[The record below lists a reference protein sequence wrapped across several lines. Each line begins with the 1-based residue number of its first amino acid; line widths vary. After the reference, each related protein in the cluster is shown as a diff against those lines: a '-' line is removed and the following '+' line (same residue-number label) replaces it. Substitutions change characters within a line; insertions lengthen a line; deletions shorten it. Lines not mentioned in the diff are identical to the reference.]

1 MTSVLKDNGSGGPP
15 LLLLPTGEQQIV
27 VACRI
32 RPMTEEEILQGATII
47 AHKVADD
54 NMVVL
59 LDPEEDHDDVLRA
72 NRSRERKYIFDV
84 VSDARADQ
92 QEVYLATSKM
102 LLSSVLE
109 GYNATVFAYGA
120 TGAGKTYTM
129 LGTEKNPGVMYRTLH
144 DLFVEIK
151 KFAGKREYQV
161 TMSYLEIYNELIR
174 DLLATSSS
182 SSFLELREDA
192 KGTIQVGGLS
202 EVIAKTPEEV
212 MEMLHK
218 GNRAR
223 TQEPTKANKTSSR
236 SHAVLQVNI
245 KQRDVTK
252 SHTEQVRFAKLY
264 MIDLAGSERA
274 AQTQNTGRRMMEGAH
289 INRSLL
295 ALGNCINALS
305 EKGNTK
311 YVNYRDSKLTRILKD
326 SLGGNSR
333 TVMIAHISP
342 ASVHF
347 EESRNTLNYADRAKY
362 IKTKIRRNVIDV
374 SYHIAQYQQII
385 QDLRNQVQ
393 LLRDQRDELEIRLA
407 TTNEARFSRLSD
419 NNTTERLRIEEGL
432 KLKENILQT
441 YRKQID
447 ARRALLEI
455 DTGLMDIIHECTRNE
470 AVIEH
475 HECNKENNPHNHK
488 KSPDEMIIDTN
499 TSDNAVQRARAEL
512 RVLEQERSKLE
523 KQRQTQLKDFEVSK
537 TDARRLFDKVTK
549 KMTTIE
555 QRELLRLLAQNFEY
569 EMKTLELQADIFTR
583 DYSIKHKDLQLLRM
597 SQHRS
602 LCDTII
608 YQQRKLIQEN
618 KLLIPSDLEEL
629 YQLYSRDIDEGQL
642 IHDLKIHSPHSIT
655 GGINSNKLSIPTTL
669 PILSQIAE
677 EDLTS
682 ASTSV
687 TSFHLPTNVSRR
699 NNPTTLL
706 PNRTLSDQDLFTHV
720 NDYTTNNNNNHHQN
734 ESGQDLTS
742 ITTNKPISY
751 AHFNFDQSSKQLAK
765 GNSMVSMSSDSVD
778 VSVHNGDTV
787 TNGIT
792 RRKVHTTSPPN
803 DSTAEASPT
812 LYKNN
817 NVKNKVKLRKQTQ
830 NIAARAAQRRANLHH
845 KELME
850 DMGSAFSSEPI
861 VSKENTTSA
870 FGLEVTGVK
879 PKKTVTINDPAG
891 SIYRADDF
899 RRTNSDSPEL
909 IKNQITT
916 NDPFYSTPYNRTSK
930 NTNKKRSISHG
941 TTTNN
946 RSNMP
951 IANIVV
957 PR

>member
-1 MTSVLKDNGSGGPP
+1 MTNVLKENGGTGTP
-15 LLLLPTGEQQIV
+15 LLVLPTGEQQIL

-32 RPMTEEEILQGATII
+32 RPMTEDEILQGGTII
-47 AHKVADD
+47 AHKVAED

-59 LDPEEDHDDVLRA
+59 LDPDEDHDDILRA
-72 NRSRERKYIFDV
+72 NRSRERKYMFDV
-84 VSDARADQ
+84 VSDARAGQ
-92 QEVYLATSKM
+92 QDVYASTAKI
-102 LLSSVLE
+102 LLGSVLE

-129 LGTEKNPGVMYRTLH
+129 LGTENNPGIMYRTLH

-151 KFAGKREYQV
+151 KFEGQREYQV
-161 TMSYLEIYNELIR
+161 SMSYLEIYNELIR
-174 DLLATSSS
+174 DLLAPS

-192 KGTIQVGGLS
+192 KGTIQVAGLS
-202 EVIAKTPEEV
+202 ELITNTPEEV

-245 KQRDVTK
+245 KQRDVTR

-385 QDLRNQVQ
+385 QDLRSQVQ
-393 LLRDQRDELEIRLA
+393 LLRDQKDELEIRLT

-419 NNTTERLRIEEGL
+419 SNTTERLRVEEGL

-441 YRKQID
+441 YRKQIG

-455 DTGLMDIIHECTRNE
+455 DSGLMDVIHECTRNE
-470 AVIEH
+470 SVIEH
-475 HECNKENNPHNHK
+475 HESNKENSK
-488 KSPDEMIIDTN
+488 KSPEEITVDTIVSEN
-499 TSDNAVQRARAEL
+499 TAQRARAEL

-523 KQRQTQLKDFEVSK
+523 KQRKIQLKDFETSK
-537 TDARRLFDKVTK
+537 SDARRLLEKVTK
-549 KMTTIE
+549 KMNTQE
-555 QRELLRLLAQNFEY
+555 QRELLKLLSQNFEY
-569 EMKTLELQADIFTR
+569 EMKTIELQADIFAR

-602 LCDTII
+602 LCDTLI
-608 YQQRKLIQEN
+608 YQQRRLIQEHQI
-618 KLLIPSDLEEL
+618 LVPIDLEEL

-642 IHDLKIHSPHSIT
+642 IQDLKNHSPRSVT
-655 GGINSNKLSIPTTL
+655 GINGKPSAL
-669 PILSQIAE
+669 PFLSQIAE

-687 TSFHLPTNVSRR
+687 TSFHLPNNVNRR
-699 NNPTTLL
+699 NNHQLSTIIS
-706 PNRTLSDQDLFTHV
+706 NRTLSDQDLFTHV
-720 NDYTTNNNNNHHQN
+720 NNDL
-734 ESGQDLTS
+734 GQDS
-742 ITTNKPISY
+742 TTNKPMSY
-751 AHFNFDQSSKQLAK
+751 SHFNFEQSLKPQLTK
-765 GNSMVSMSSDSVD
+765 GNSLISLSSESVD
-778 VSVHNGDTV
+778 VPIN
-787 TNGIT
+787 TNDMTTGGGGGAAN
-792 RRKVHTTSPPN
+792 RKVHTTSPPN
-803 DSTAEASPT
+803 DSSVEPSTFFS
-812 LYKNN
+812 NN
-817 NVKNKVKLRKQTQ
+817 NVKNKAKLRKQTQ
-830 NIAARAAQRRANLHH
+830 DIAARAAQRRANLHH

-850 DMGSAFSSEPI
+850 DIGSAFSNEPTA
-861 VSKENTTSA
+861 SKENTASA
-870 FGLEVTGVK
+870 FGLEITGVK
-879 PKKTVTINDPAG
+879 PKKTVTINDPVM
-891 SIYRADDF
+891 SRSRPNDF
-899 RRTNSDSPEL
+899 HRTNSFSPEP
-909 IKNQITT
+909 IF
-916 NDPFYSTPYNRTSK
+916 NDPFYSTTNNRATK
-930 NTNKKRSISHG
+930 NHQKKRSISHG
-941 TTTNN
+941 STVNN

-951 IANIVV
+951 IANVVV
-957 PR
+957 PREHF

>member
-1 MTSVLKDNGSGGPP
+1 
-15 LLLLPTGEQQIV
+15 
-27 VACRI
+27 
-32 RPMTEEEILQGATII
+32 
-47 AHKVADD
+47 
-54 NMVVL
+54 MVVL

-72 NRSRERKYIFDV
+72 NRSRERKYVFDV

-92 QEVYLATSKM
+92 QEVYSSTAKM
-102 LLSSVLE
+102 LLGSVLE

-129 LGTEKNPGVMYRTLH
+129 LGTENNPGVMYRTLH

-151 KFAGKREYQV
+151 KFTGKREYQV
-161 TMSYLEIYNELIR
+161 SMSYLEIYNELIR
-174 DLLATSSS
+174 DLLATSASSS

-192 KGTIQVGGLS
+192 KGTIQVAGLS
-202 EVIAKTPEEV
+202 EVVAKTPEEV

-245 KQRDVTK
+245 KQRDVTR

-305 EKGNTK
+305 EKGTTK

-407 TTNEARFSRLSD
+407 ATNEARFSRLSD

-432 KLKENILQT
+432 KLKENILQV

-455 DTGLMDIIHECTRNE
+455 DTGLMDVVHECTRNE
-470 AVIEH
+470 SVIEH
-475 HECNKENNPHNHK
+475 HESNKENSPRNSK
-488 KSPDEMIIDTN
+488 KSFEEMTADAAPSDT
-499 TSDNAVQRARAEL
+499 AVQRARAEL
-512 RVLEQERSKLE
+512 RVLEQERSKLD
-523 KQRQTQLKDFEVSK
+523 KQRKAQLKDFEASK
-537 TDARRLFDKVTK
+537 GDARRLLEKVRK
-549 KMTTIE
+549 KMSTTE
-555 QRELLRLLAQNFEY
+555 QRELLKLLTQNFEY
-569 EMKTLELQADIFTR
+569 EMKTIELQADIFSR

-608 YQQRKLIQEN
+608 YQQRKMIQG
-618 KLLIPSDLEEL
+618 KS
-629 YQLYSRDIDEGQL
+629 G
-642 IHDLKIHSPHSIT
+642 
-655 GGINSNKLSIPTTL
+655 
-669 PILSQIAE
+669 
-677 EDLTS
+677 
-682 ASTSV
+682 
-687 TSFHLPTNVSRR
+687 
-699 NNPTTLL
+699 
-706 PNRTLSDQDLFTHV
+706 LF
-720 NDYTTNNNNNHHQN
+720 
-734 ESGQDLTS
+734 L
-742 ITTNKPISY
+742 
-751 AHFNFDQSSKQLAK
+751 
-765 GNSMVSMSSDSVD
+765 
-778 VSVHNGDTV
+778 
-787 TNGIT
+787 
-792 RRKVHTTSPPN
+792 
-803 DSTAEASPT
+803 
-812 LYKNN
+812 
-817 NVKNKVKLRKQTQ
+817 
-830 NIAARAAQRRANLHH
+830 
-845 KELME
+845 
-850 DMGSAFSSEPI
+850 
-861 VSKENTTSA
+861 
-870 FGLEVTGVK
+870 
-879 PKKTVTINDPAG
+879 
-891 SIYRADDF
+891 
-899 RRTNSDSPEL
+899 
-909 IKNQITT
+909 
-916 NDPFYSTPYNRTSK
+916 
-930 NTNKKRSISHG
+930 
-941 TTTNN
+941 
-946 RSNMP
+946 
-951 IANIVV
+951 
-957 PR
+957 